1 MSTITE
7 IGVGFPGV
15 ASVDMVDE
23 TNGYVLTTLK
33 AWGVC
38 QPGIDPDSDVTNANH
53 KTYTNAAFD
62 ALGLRLSRTASRIR
76 RGTYDAQRDQ
86 WLFPART
93 L

>member
-38 QPGIDPDSDVTNANH
+38 QPGINPDTDVTNANH

-62 ALGLRLSRTASRIR
+62 ALGPYRSRDGGEEVVAWAT
-76 RGTYDAQRDQ
+76 D
-86 WLFPART
+86 LARAYVGGA
-93 L
+93 